1 MNSGSSSMPA
11 RVSTAYDVPGTASR
25 SSRANSRPTPTSI
38 GRSSRALSAATSH
51 TAAPFEITASP
62 WEPTWSKTSRA
73 HRNGRP
79 VTKTTGTP
87 RRSTSSSTSRV

>member
-1 MNSGSSSMPA
+1 
-11 RVSTAYDVPGTASR
+11 VL
-25 SSRANSRPTPTSI
+25 I
-38 GRSSRALSAATSH
+38 GRSSRAVSAATSQ

-73 HRNGRP
+73 HRSGRP

-87 RRSTSSSTSRV
+87 CRSTSSSTSRV